1 MSTPHRRSQ
10 ERPRPV
16 PAADEVLLR
25 VLAAGVVPA
34 GRAARPGAAPPKGKS
49 PNGQPPKAE
58 PPYGEPPFTPGLD
71 VSGVVA
77 AAGADVTRFGP
88 GDEVFGRIDDGGCA
102 GHVTVPAGRLAPKPA
117 TLDHVHA
124 AGAPTAALTAWQ
136 ALIDVGRVGPGT
148 RVLIH
153 AADGGAGDMAVQLA
167 RAEGAYVVATARAD
181 RHGLVRD
188 LGADEL
194 LDPATAD
201 LAAVVHDIDVALD
214 LVGGA
219 DGPRALGTLRPNGL
233 LVCAV
238 PGDPGLAP
246 EDVEARGMRFAVV
259 RAEPS
264 GERLAKA
271 AGLLADGRLRVHVAA
286 VLPFTEAAK
295 ARELC
300 EAGGA
305 GGAVV
310 LVPGRP

>member
-1 MSTPHRRSQ
+1 MSTPHHRPE
-10 ERPRPV
+10 ERPA

-34 GRAARPGAAPPKGKS
+34 APAARSGAALEY
-49 PNGQPPKAE
+49 AE
-58 PPYGEPPFTPGLD
+58 PPCTAGLD
-71 VSGVVA
+71 VSGVVT

-102 GHVTVPAGRLAPKPA
+102 THVTVPAGHLAPKPA

-136 ALIDVGRVGPGT
+136 ALIDIGRAGPGT

-153 AADGGAGDMAVQLA
+153 AADGGAGDVAVQLA
-167 RAEGAYVVATARAD
+167 RAEGAYVVATARTD

-194 LDPATAD
+194 LDPADAD

-214 LVGGA
+214 LVGGD

-271 AGLLADGRLRVHVAA
+271 AGLLADGRVRVHVAA
-286 VLPFTEAAK
+286 VLPFAEAAK
-295 ARELC
+295 AQELC
-300 EAGGA
+300 AAGDA